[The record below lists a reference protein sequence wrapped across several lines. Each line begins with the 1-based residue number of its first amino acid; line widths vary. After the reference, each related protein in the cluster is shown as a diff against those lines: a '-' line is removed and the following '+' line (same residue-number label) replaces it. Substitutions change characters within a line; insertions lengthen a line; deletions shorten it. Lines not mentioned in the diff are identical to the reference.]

1 MKMPGYTAEASL
13 LREVKDRYALSL
25 GGTEEGGTVLPQLL
39 CYSCS
44 YNPLTGRY
52 ECGWHPCVIR
62 ARL

>member
-1 MKMPGYTAEASL
+1 MNMPGFNGEASL
-13 LREVKDRYALSL
+13 IEVKDGYYLSL
-25 GGTEEGGTVLPQLL
+25 RDTEEGGTVVPQLL

-44 YNPLTGRY
+44 YDPWTGRY